1 MPLKILIETYI
12 SWVEQSYINE
22 NCKIKI
28 LSSFFLRFTVGICG
42 GITWYNPPPVPLTV
56 KHDSQQPRAIQLSLL
71 YDATLVAMTFP
82 YKYVQ
87 NI

>member
-28 LSSFFLRFTVGICG
+28 LSSFFLKYYEG
-42 GITWYNPPPVPLTV
+42 GVV
-56 KHDSQQPRAIQLSLL
+56 KSFFWHGCSQYIYMLQQSLYL
-71 YDATLVAMTFP
+71 YI
-82 YKYVQ
+82 K
-87 NI
+87 